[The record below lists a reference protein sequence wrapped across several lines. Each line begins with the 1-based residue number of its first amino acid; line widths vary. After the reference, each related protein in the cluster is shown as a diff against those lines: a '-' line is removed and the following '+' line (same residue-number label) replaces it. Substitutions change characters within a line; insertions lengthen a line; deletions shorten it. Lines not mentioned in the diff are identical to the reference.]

1 MRVSNKNRV
10 NRRNIGW
17 YLVFIMPGL
26 SYIIFFVAFPILY
39 NILLSFQEVT
49 ASTLLSGSRDFV
61 DWQNY
66 ADIFANPKFVGSIQ
80 NTLVFT
86 LASIAFQFVF
96 GFLLALLFAKKF
108 LLNRTYRGLVMIGWM
123 VPMLVVATIG
133 KWFFTGDQ
141 SSLVNYF
148 LMKLSIIET
157 PIKWMVKTDTALFA
171 LICVNIW
178 KGIPFNMLLMAT
190 ALSTM
195 PAELYEAA
203 AIDGANSL
211 QRFRRITLPLLRPT
225 ILAIITQGFILTF
238 KAFELI
244 YVMTNGGPADTT
256 HIMATYSYKLT
267 FELFQFGKGASAAN
281 VMFVIL
287 LVASLIYIRF
297 ISEDEVIS

>member
-1 MRVSNKNRV
+1 MIARSGRL
-10 NRRNIGW
+10 RRRSLGW
-17 YLVFIMPGL
+17 YLVFITPGL
-26 SYIIFFVAFPILY
+26 AYILLFVAFPILY
-39 NILLSFQEVT
+39 NILLSFQDVT
-49 ASTLLSGSRDFV
+49 ASSLLSGARDFIG
-61 DWQNY
+61 WKNY
-66 ADIFANPKFVGSIQ
+66 IDIFANTKFVGSIR

-86 LASIAFQFVF
+86 LASISFQFVI
-96 GFLLALLFAKKF
+96 GFLLALLFSKEF
-108 LLNRTYRGLVMIGWM
+108 PLNRLYRGLVMIGWM

-141 SSLVNYF
+141 SSLVNFF
-148 LMKLSIIET
+148 LFKLRIIEE
-157 PIKWMVKTDTALFA
+157 PVKWIVKTDTAMFA

-195 PAELYEAA
+195 PSELYEAA
-203 AIDGANSL
+203 SIDGANSF
-211 QRFRRITLPLLRPT
+211 QRFLQITLPLLRPT
-225 ILAIITQGFILTF
+225 ILAVITQGFILTF

-267 FELFQFGKGASAAN
+267 FELFQFGRGSSAAN

-287 LVASLIYIRF
+287 FAASLIYIKL
-297 ISEDEVIS
+297 ISKDEVIS

>member
-1 MRVSNKNRV
+1 
-10 NRRNIGW
+10 
-17 YLVFIMPGL
+17 
-26 SYIIFFVAFPILY
+26 
-39 NILLSFQEVT
+39 
-49 ASTLLSGSRDFV
+49 
-61 DWQNY
+61 
-66 ADIFANPKFVGSIQ
+66 
-80 NTLVFT
+80 
-86 LASIAFQFVF
+86 
-96 GFLLALLFAKKF
+96 
-108 LLNRTYRGLVMIGWM
+108 MIGWM